1 MQYIKQLILNAFLF
15 DLGQPILGPDGQP
28 TYYQLQLHYANGQL
42 AYVPNNTAYYIQQ
55 NGKCVPYYYMS
66 GGGQQSQPQQV
77 SPATVQTN
85 TQHHPQQQQPS
96 GSLPQQTQLQQQ
108 AQYYVVQT
116 TPSGQALYIS
126 TQHVRLI
133 HYLPPFVLVKFCFID
148 SLPLFVNFPILN
160 DNR

>member
-1 MQYIKQLILNAFLF
+1 MKAYLF
-15 DLGQPILGPDGQP
+15 DLGQPILAPDGQP
-28 TYYQLQLHYANGQL
+28 TYYQLHYANGQV

-55 NGKCVPYYYMS
+55 NGKYVPYYYVS
-66 GGGQQSQPQQV
+66 GGGHQSQPPQQV

-85 TQHHPQQQQPS
+85 TQPHPQQQQPS

-108 AQYYVVQT
+108 AQYYIVQT
-116 TPSGQALYIS
+116 TPSGQVLYIP

-133 HYLPPFVLVKFCFID
+133 HYLPPSVLFKFCFID
-148 SLPLFVNFPILN
+148 SLPRFCNFSILS